1 MFSESKLQALQGL
14 HHRVAR
20 RLMAHGLHV
29 TADPHGG
36 PLGVPLIEGALEEA
50 GLFPIKEYILQRQWG
65 LAAYV
70 HNRPIYQLC
79 MESTRKSGTPT
90 RWRRWWDQNL
100 EEVV

>member
-1 MFSESKLQALQGL
+1 MS
-14 HHRVAR
+14 R
-20 RLMAHGLHV
+20 RIHV
-29 TADPHGG
+29 EDRWEY
-36 PLGVPLIEGALEEA
+36 PLLEGALEEA
-50 GLFPIKEYILQRQWG
+50 GLFPIKEYILQRRRG